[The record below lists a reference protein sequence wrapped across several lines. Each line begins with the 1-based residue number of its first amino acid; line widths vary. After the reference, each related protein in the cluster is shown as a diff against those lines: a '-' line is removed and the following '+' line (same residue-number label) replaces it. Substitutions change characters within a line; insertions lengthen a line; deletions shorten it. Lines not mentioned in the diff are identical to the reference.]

1 MQLMAINNRRRKLL
15 KGSFG
20 VVALSPWLT
29 ACSSVSNLDKKAALI
44 SCSRTANGRFG
55 AVVADSEGYPIH
67 SISLPE
73 RGHGVAITPNGELAI
88 VFARRPGNY
97 MQLFNIKTGVS
108 YSITPSMP
116 NRYFY
121 GHGVFSSDGLTLYT
135 TEGEKETSQG
145 VIGVYQLQG
154 TQLIKMKEFSGFGI
168 GPHEVIRV
176 DDTTL
181 AIGVG
186 GVHTKGRV
194 PVNLAS
200 MKPALVYLSTETGEV
215 LESVGLPDHKLS
227 IRHLSLT
234 HDGRVLCGQ
243 QYRGEPED
251 GVPLVAVH
259 RRGEPLKQLNA
270 EPEQWLRFNHYIA
283 SIAVLGD
290 HVVATSPRGNCYGVW
305 NLKTNQLVEIT
316 SLADASGVVANKRH
330 HGLPQWHISSGTG
343 KVIHRT
349 ENGEVTSQQTNVM
362 WDNHWS
368 QIPLARS

>member
-1 MQLMAINNRRRKLL
+1 MQPMAINNQRRKLL
-15 KGSFG
+15 KSSLGA
-20 VVALSPWLT
+20 VALSPWLT
-29 ACSSVSNLDKKAALI
+29 ACSSVSNLDKNAALI
-44 SCSRTANGRFG
+44 SCSRTANGHFG
-55 AVVADSEGYPIH
+55 AVVADNEGNPIH
-67 SISLPE
+67 SVPLPA
-73 RGHGVAITPNGELAI
+73 RGHGVAITPNGELA
-88 VFARRPGNY
+88 VAFARRPGNY

-108 YSITPSMP
+108 YPITPSMP

-154 TQLIKMKEFSGFGI
+154 TQLIKVKEFSGFGI
-168 GPHEVIRV
+168 GPHEVIRA

-194 PVNLAS
+194 PLNLES
-200 MKPALVYLSTETGEV
+200 MKPALVYLSTSSGEV
-215 LESVGLPDHKLS
+215 LERVGLADHKLS
-227 IRHLSLT
+227 IRHLSLMD
-234 HDGRVLCGQ
+234 DGRVLCGQ

-251 GVPLVAVH
+251 GVPLVAIH
-259 RRGEPLKQLNA
+259 QRGGALQQLNA
-270 EPEQWLRFNHYIA
+270 EPEEWLRFNHYIA

-305 NLKTNQLVEIT
+305 NLKNNQLIEIA
-316 SLADASGVVANKRH
+316 SLADASGVVVNSRDNL
-330 HGLPQWHISSGTG
+330 LPQWHISSGTG
-343 KVIHRT
+343 KVIIRS
-349 ENGEVTSQQTNVM
+349 ENGEVVSHQTNVM

-368 QIPLARS
+368 QIPRTVI

>member
-1 MQLMAINNRRRKLL
+1 MQPMAINNQRRKLL

-20 VVALSPWLT
+20 AVVLSPWLT
-29 ACSSVSNLDKKAALI
+29 ACSSTAHEDKKASLI

-73 RGHGVAITPNGELAI
+73 RGHGVAISPNGELA
-88 VFARRPGNY
+88 VAFARRPGNY
-97 MQLFNIKTGVS
+97 MQLFSIKTGQS
-108 YSITPSMP
+108 YSITAAMP

-135 TEGEKETSQG
+135 TEGEKDTSEG

-154 TQLIKMKEFSGFGI
+154 TQLIKVKEFSGFGI
-168 GPHEVIRV
+168 GPHEVIRF

-194 PVNLAS
+194 PVNLES
-200 MKPALVYLSTETGEV
+200 MKPALVYLSTETGKV

-234 HDGRVLCGQ
+234 GDGRVLCGQ
-243 QYRGEPED
+243 QYRGELED
-251 GVPLVAVH
+251 GVPLIAVH
-259 RRGEPLKQLNA
+259 RRGESLQLLNA
-270 EPEQWLRFNHYIA
+270 EPEEWLRFHHYIA

-290 HVVATSPRGNCYGVW
+290 HVLATSPRGNCYGVW
-305 NLKTNQLVEIT
+305 NLATNKLVEVV
-316 SLADASGVVANKRH
+316 SLADASGVVVNNSDSDQ
-330 HGLPQWHISSGTG
+330 PQWHISSGTG
-343 KVIHRT
+343 RTINRT
-349 ENGEVTSQQTNVM
+349 EHGDVTSHQTNIM

-368 QIPLARS
+368 KVPQV

>member
-1 MQLMAINNRRRKLL
+1 MAINNQRRRLL
-15 KGSFG
+15 KSSIGA
-20 VVALSPWLT
+20 VALSPWLT
-29 ACSSVSNLDKKAALI
+29 ACSSIQGSDKKAALI
-44 SCSRTANGRFG
+44 SCARTSNGHFG
-55 AVVADSEGYPIH
+55 AVVADSKGFPIH
-67 SISLPE
+67 SIPLPE
-73 RGHGVAITPNGELAI
+73 RGHGVAITPSGELA
-88 VFARRPGNY
+88 VAFARRPGNY

-108 YSITPSMP
+108 YPITPSMP

-154 TQLIKMKEFSGFGI
+154 TQLIKRKEFSGFGI

-176 DDTTL
+176 DDATL

-194 PVNLAS
+194 PVNLES
-200 MKPALVYLSTETGEV
+200 MQPALVYLSTETGEV

-234 HDGRVLCGQ
+234 DDGRVLCGQ
-243 QYRGEPED
+243 QYRGQPED
-251 GVPLVAVH
+251 GMPLVAVH

-270 EPEQWLRFNHYIA
+270 EPEEWLRFNHYIA

-305 NLKTNQLVEIT
+305 NLKTNQLVEIV
-316 SLADASGVVANKRH
+316 SLADASGVVVNSNSRDV
-330 HGLPQWHISSGTG
+330 LQWHISSGTG
-343 KVIHRT
+343 KVINRT
-349 ENGEVTSQQTNVM
+349 ESGEAVSHQTNVM

-368 QIPLARS
+368 KIS